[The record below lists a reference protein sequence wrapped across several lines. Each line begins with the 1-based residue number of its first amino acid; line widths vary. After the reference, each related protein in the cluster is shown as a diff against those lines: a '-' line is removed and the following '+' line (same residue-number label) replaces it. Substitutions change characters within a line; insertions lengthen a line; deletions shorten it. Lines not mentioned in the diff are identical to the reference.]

1 MPTAVLFSVHFDLL
15 ANALG
20 PQAAIEVIKKLG
32 EHVNEYFGPVGGFS
46 ARHRRG
52 EVLTLLPHIGIEE
65 ATQLVD
71 NFAQGLEQKALP
83 EIQGLTTV
91 KIGAEECFEIFVTAG
106 ITEGTSADDIDQLI
120 EKAEAKQKVIA
131 RYRCSK
137 EVSV

>member
-1 MPTAVLFSVHFDLL
+1 
-15 ANALG
+15 
-20 PQAAIEVIKKLG
+20 
-32 EHVNEYFGPVGGFS
+32 VGGFS

-91 KIGAEECFEIFVTAG
+91 KIGAEECFEIFVTTG